1 MAGSGMGGSTSQKCT
16 SNSYRMNESEEKRK
30 KRNGL
35 MTDTEN
41 VTERM
46 KTQRLR
52 GKMQPW
58 DGVKGHKLTR

>member
-1 MAGSGMGGSTSQKCT
+1 MSTRSIFI
-16 SNSYRMNESEEKRK
+16 YRMNESEEKRK

-46 KTQRLR
+46 KTQGLR